1 MTYHPLVCPPFFD
14 KWNVL
19 AKGLNWEKAVTS
31 AANKDA
37 LLNQLL
43 KKSKLSAT

>member
-14 KWNVL
+14 KWNML
-19 AKGLNWEKAVTS
+19 AKGLIGKKTVTS
-31 AANKDA
+31 AANTDA

-43 KKSKLSAT
+43 KKS